1 MFSIAMHVSAKVQ
14 LVDVINE
21 SSLDFGLTFCDGT
34 PILGAM
40 LDQPSSCMTE
50 AAGDLQIVFEDAGPA
65 CLGSLQKLYI
75 WLENDLGFPL
85 LPEDQILYA
94 VIFYEGDAEIS
105 LHLDYL
111 GKLRVLKGAN
121 VQNVLYPWMGN

>member
-1 MFSIAMHVSAKVQ
+1 MLRPVPVALVSDQKPLTSI
-14 LVDVINE
+14 
-21 SSLDFGLTFCDGT
+21 
-34 PILGAM
+34 
-40 LDQPSSCMTE
+40 
-50 AAGDLQIVFEDAGPA
+50 
-65 CLGSLQKLYI
+65 QKLYI